1 MTTYLSKDL
10 YEGLEAARKLALR
23 KSARLH
29 VVAGDK
35 TYPILHLHRQG
46 FVVSSTDVPPLRG
59 IVDVYEGSRMLWHC
73 LIVAASEDDGE
84 MHYEFKQQTAA
95 LTGPAL
101 DFVKQAN
108 APAGYLTSS

>member
-1 MTTYLSKDL
+1 
-10 YEGLEAARKLALR
+10 
-23 KSARLH
+23 
-29 VVAGDK
+29 
-35 TYPILHLHRQG
+35 
-46 FVVSSTDVPPLRG
+46 
-59 IVDVYEGSRMLWHC
+59 MLWHC

-101 DFVKQAN
+101 DFVKQVN